1 MKVDFGDFQFMRIE
15 PKVVRY
21 VSGIATALLGSE
33 GFSTVHFPFFKPYVI
48 LRCPDIHF
56 WLEDII

>member
-1 MKVDFGDFQFMRIE
+1 MRIE

-48 LRCPDIHF
+48 LRCLDIHF